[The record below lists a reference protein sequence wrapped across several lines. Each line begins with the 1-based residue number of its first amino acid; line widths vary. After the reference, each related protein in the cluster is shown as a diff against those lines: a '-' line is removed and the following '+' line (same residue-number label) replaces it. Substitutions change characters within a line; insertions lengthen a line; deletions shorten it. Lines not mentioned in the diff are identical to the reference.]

1 MGRVEAG
8 PPAGSRGTRSR
19 EVGFDQVG
27 RIVLRRARARPEPTL
42 AGYTRRSWGTFA
54 SGAEL

>member
-1 MGRVEAG
+1 MTVASAG
-8 PPAGSRGTRSR
+8 PLAEETGVR
-19 EVGFDQVG
+19 EVRQDQVG
-27 RIVLRRARARPEPTL
+27 LIVLRRARARPQPTL